1 MFDSEIYNVAHD
13 TGSAAYRDMLERIE
27 RQFGYLESA
36 RRSDITGQR
45 DFIALH
51 ELTRGFY
58 EHAFGDIY
66 NDYVPLYHSIWKL
79 RLKDVRKIDNIHQD
93 GGVHYFSRNGY
104 QSRMLTIWTN
114 VHRDQIAGLAPSD
127 MGIFVVDDK
136 VAAHAALYQRMAEE
150 NTHFVSKKK
159 GELAD
164 CMYLAGPVI
173 KCDTDALQRRALD
186 YHPGLSIVF
195 NSHMLHGSTSY
206 AGDPGA
212 LQPADLEKFRV
223 SLTSVWIHKDDLN
236 QAVLDMPEADYER
249 LYLSRVEEEVWPDV
263 KAYFAD
269 ACALEHQ
276 RLVETRRLI
285 LHHLEQT
292 ARGLDAAP
300 YAIAA

>member
-1 MFDSEIYNVAHD
+1 MFDSEVYTVSHD
-13 TGSAAYRDMLERIE
+13 TGSAAYQGMLERLE

-58 EHAFGDIY
+58 QHAFGAIY
-66 NDYVPLYHSIWKL
+66 HDYVPLYHSIWKL

-114 VHRDQIAGLAPSD
+114 VYRDQIPGLGASD
-127 MGIFVVDDK
+127 MGIFVVDNKDP
-136 VAAHAALYQRMAEE
+136 AHAALYQRMEQE
-150 NTHFVSKKK
+150 NTHFISKKK
-159 GELAD
+159 GELSD
-164 CMYLAGPVI
+164 CMYLAGPVL
-173 KCDTDALQRRALD
+173 KCDTDCLTRSHLD

-195 NSHMLHGSTSY
+195 NSHMLHGSKCW
-206 AGDPGA
+206 AGDLGA
-212 LQPADLEKFRV
+212 LPPEQLEKFRV

-236 QAVLDMPEADYER
+236 RAVLDMPEAEYER
-249 LYLSRVEEEVWPDV
+249 LYLSRVEPDVWPDV

-269 ACALEHQ
+269 ACALEQQ
-276 RLVETRRLI
+276 RLAETARLVR
-285 LHHLEQT
+285 HHLDQ
-292 ARGLDAAP
+292 AAPRLSVTP